1 MVKKAKFVFDYENL
15 NTQLNLE
22 EIVALISTGDRN
34 SPEYGLTLMILRI
47 LLSKS
52 REMSK
57 DQMYDL
63 FMRNREHISKASF
76 YRILSRLQYRGMIVF
91 DKETNKYRPAIH
103 FSNALQKLAISW
115 ETLVTEQ
122 K

>member
-34 SPEYGLTLMILRI
+34 SPEY
-47 LLSKS
+47 
-52 REMSK
+52 
-57 DQMYDL
+57 
-63 FMRNREHISKASF
+63 
-76 YRILSRLQYRGMIVF
+76 LQYRGMIVF

>member
-34 SPEYGLTLMILRI
+34 SPEYGLTLMILRT

>member
-15 NTQLNLE
+15 NTQLDLE

-34 SPEYGLTLMILRI
+34 SPEYGLTLMILRT

>member
-34 SPEYGLTLMILRI
+34 SPEYGLTLMILRT

-76 YRILSRLQYRGMIVF
+76 YRILSRLQFRGMIVF

>member
-1 MVKKAKFVFDYENL
+1 MAKKAKFVFDYENL
-15 NTQLNLE
+15 KIDLSLE

-34 SPEYGLTLMILRI
+34 SPEYGLTLMILRT
-47 LLSKS
+47 LLTKS
-52 REMSK
+52 RELSK

-76 YRILSRLQYRGMIVF
+76 YRILSRLQSRGMILF
-91 DKETNKYRPAIH
+91 DNDTQKYRPAIH

-115 ETLVTEQ
+115 ESLVTEQ